1 VLAVTVLWGGNFIV
15 VKGAVGIVPPVAFTF
30 VRFAIAAVT
39 LLVLLRWR
47 EGSIGLPRR
56 DAVPIVALGAIGFG
70 LYQILWTTAL
80 QTVSAGDSALLIAA
94 TPVFTALLAVVAGSD
109 QLSPAKLVGALIS
122 LAGVAVVI
130 AGGSGL
136 NLGASLVGDLVT
148 LGAAVCWAVYTAF
161 GAPILRRH
169 SPLRATTW
177 AILSGTVVHAP
188 LGLLQL
194 APMDWSLVGPPVV
207 GAVLYASFLSAGI
220 PNVVVFHGVK
230 LLGPTRIT
238 AFQFLVP
245 AIAVALAALLLGE
258 PVLPAQV
265 VGGLVIVAGILITR
279 SGRLRPALGLRR
291 S

>member
-1 VLAVTVLWGGNFIV
+1 MLAVTVLWGGNFIV

-109 QLSPAKLVGALIS
+109 LLSPAKLVGALIS

-177 AILSGTVVHAP
+177 AILAGTVVLAP
-188 LGLLQL
+188 LGLVQMGS
-194 APMDWSLVGPPVV
+194 MDWSFVGPPVI

-220 PNVVVFHGVK
+220 PNVIVFHGVK

-245 AIAVALAALLLGE
+245 AIAVVLAALLLDE
-258 PVLPAQV
+258 PILPAQI

-279 SGRLRPALGLRR
+279 SGRLRPALGVPRP
-291 S
+291 